1 MVLLLKHTHP
11 LFVFFFK
18 LFLIRHLH
26 LPVTAITS
34 IICNYLLLTLLI
46 QHFACFYRCA
56 KPTYQV
62 MEKIMLFNREM
73 LWLAPHGRKGPVL
86 RLKA

>member
-18 LFLIRHLH
+18 LFLIGYLH

-46 QHFACFYRCA
+46 QHFACLYR
-56 KPTYQV
+56 
-62 MEKIMLFNREM
+62 
-73 LWLAPHGRKGPVL
+73 
-86 RLKA
+86 